1 MIATTE
7 NMIAEY
13 ATNLYALIR
22 LSKSIPILRG
32 SVIFVPLLWDENYLY
47 CYLEGVG
54 LSESIDTKCVNLSF
68 SMKFVLV
75 ISLCK
80 ENRLFNE
87 VFFLFHTKTSLRTKI
102 SKMQTN
108 IMNATNCN
116 LYMRTF
122 AILYANCEYVLKIEN
137 AKWKKKRNYM
147 IDLK

>member
-87 VFFLFHTKTSLRTKI
+87 VFFFIPYENLTKDENFEDANKYYECYELQFVYAK
-102 SKMQTN
+102 
-108 IMNATNCN
+108 CN
-116 LYMRTF
+116 LYTNCSLLFYMQ
-122 AILYANCEYVLKIEN
+122 IAN
-137 AKWKKKRNYM
+137 M
-147 IDLK
+147 F